1 MLKPYVCVACE
12 KVLVDQ
18 KLEDRPESGNVVS
31 LIGLFGK
38 IAIAVHEGIPD
49 IPQNAVVP
57 KEWAIYSAW
66 DGEPGDENKEYVIC
80 TQLFYPD
87 RRPFGEV
94 SKQPMKIEA
103 KKRYQHIVRINAF
116 PIGQIGSYVVRT
128 WIEEHNRMVISPLE
142 FKIDL
147 EVNRQPQPPT
157 T

>member
-12 KVLVDQ
+12 KVLFDQ
-18 KLEDRPESGNVVS
+18 KVEDRPDSGNTAS

-38 IAIAVHEGIPD
+38 IVMSVSEGIAD
-49 IPQNAVVP
+49 IPSNAVIP

-66 DGEPGDENKEYVIC
+66 EPESGDEHREYILC

-87 RRPFGEV
+87 KNPFGEV
-94 SKQPMKIEA
+94 SKVAVKIE
-103 KKRYQHIVRINAF
+103 KNKRYQNIVRINGF

-128 WIEEHNRMVISPLE
+128 WIEENNQTVCGPLE

-147 EVNRQPQPPT
+147 EINRQP
-157 T
+157 